1 MNFRNGFPIGYISK
15 SHGFKGQVKLGF
27 FEEEYKELLIIK
39 GFLFLEIDGKG
50 VPFLI
55 EDIDAGGAVVKL
67 EDVDDE
73 VSARKICGL
82 KMISFEKDLEEKEN
96 ELVGY
101 VLHNQEKEVTGE
113 INEVQDLNGNIVL
126 RVTKEEQEYLI
137 PFHEDLVLGI
147 DSEKRF
153 IVLSIPEGLLDI

>member
-82 KMISFEKDLEEKEN
+82 KMISFESGLKDKEN
-96 ELVGY
+96 PLVGY
-101 VLHNQEKEVTGE
+101 ELQNQKQEGVGE
-113 INEVQDLNGNIVL
+113 IVEVQDLNGSIVL
-126 RVTKEEQEYLI
+126 LVIKEGKEYLI
-137 PFHEDLVLGI
+137 PFHEELVLEI
-147 DSEKRF
+147 DSEKRV
-153 IVLSIPEGLLDI
+153 IVLSIPGGLLDI